1 MSTFVVDQKNLPLVL
16 SRRSRMIGLPESITN
31 RVVKD
36 FVRHYRANGAVWTV
50 DRYKMIKQIILN
62 DASGKKRIPSGIWI
76 RRARYNRNKLYGV
89 YGELQT
95 LAKQSDSQLRKVL
108 TLLNLYTTL
117 VNLETTPESIEK
129 LRQIVETP
137 GPEPDERLCSRFFEV
152 VQQIVKRY
160 NLDTSDVHYADAYE
174 RSTKM
179 KDHQEEDF
187 LLTVEKFFRTPTG
200 IRLIDNPVIF
210 RPLLNVLGFRGYRFS
225 DEPEVMGKVFRI
237 ASPGLKDRWVCDFNK
252 ALDHCI
258 KPMGKRIYDSVEKL
272 PWDIT
277 FDESKCY
284 HAIQTRL
291 KKNQVVYSFDL
302 SSATDRFPWKL
313 QLTALRALNSGKVFN
328 EMVSLYDELI
338 HMPALLP
345 DGSLISWRQ
354 GQPLGAYPSFATFTF
369 THGALLYALSGEN
382 EELFFVHGDDVVILD
397 DDLAK
402 KYARVMHHLG
412 VPFSYFKTLQSR
424 KMAEINS
431 KVITASHI
439 LTIPKWKPITRNNT
453 LGQIKNWGL
462 EVIKF
467 LKLSDKESRAYIK
480 LASLPVALGGAG
492 VNPYGLPLEKRMEGL
507 EDILFKEKE
516 LSYEGSARRK
526 VLSRYLHNPNFRNL
540 LGNAL
545 RDAERS
551 DQEALKDLPYRVY
564 GDHRDLD
571 ILSKNS
577 YSVNPEL
584 SRPIQSESSRPRE
597 DEVRRTVKKIENSN
611 IFGSL

>member
-36 FVRHYRANGAVWTV
+36 FVRHYRANGAAWTV

-62 DASGKKRIPSGIWI
+62 DASGKKRIPKGIWI

-129 LRQIVETP
+129 FRQVVETP
-137 GPEPDERLCSRFFEV
+137 GTEPDERLCSQFYGV
-152 VQQIVKRY
+152 VQQIVERY

-174 RSTKM
+174 RSAKM
-179 KDHQEEDF
+179 KDHQEKDF

-284 HAIQTRL
+284 RAIQTRL
-291 KKNQVVYSFDL
+291 KNNQVVHSFDL

-369 THGALLYALSGEN
+369 THGALLYALSGGDEN
-382 EELFFVHGDDVVILD
+382 SFFVHGDDVVILD

-402 KYARVMHHLG
+402 KYARMMHRLG

-467 LKLSDKESRAYIK
+467 LKLNDKESRAYIR

-551 DQEALKDLPYRVY
+551 DQEALKDLPYTVY